1 MKIGDLVMK
10 ALSSPARDKAGL
22 GLVIDVAFS
31 AGRHTPSGYKVQ
43 WSNEYGTFWA
53 SEDLL
58 ERVSEN
64 R

>member
-43 WSNEYGTFWA
+43 WSKEYGTFWA

>member
-10 ALSSPARDKAGL
+10 AWASRARDKAGL

-31 AGRHTPSGYKVQ
+31 AGRLMPSGYKVQ
-43 WSNEYGTFWA
+43 WSNDYGTFWA
-53 SEDLL
+53 SEDKL
-58 ERVSEN
+58 ERVSEA

>member
-10 ALSSPARDKAGL
+10 ALSSRARDKAGL

-31 AGRHTPSGYKVQ
+31 AGRLMPSGYKVQ
-43 WSNEYGTFWA
+43 WSKEYGTFWA
-53 SEDLL
+53 SGDLL